1 MAIKLSNATTEQV
14 ANYLLLSINTE
25 RGLRDAIALLETE
38 KTFSRNST
46 LTNQMVLKLPKSIQR
61 CIPYQLKDRCL

>member
-38 KTFSRNST
+38 KTFSRNPT
-46 LTNQMVLKLPKSIQR
+46 LTNQRI
-61 CIPYQLKDRCL
+61 